1 MPKKVCP
8 GKGCNNLIGMKE
20 KRCSTCAP
28 IKKAEKAEHN
38 RKYDQKVRAPH
49 LVNFYHSKAWK
60 TVRQFVL
67 VRDNHLCQ
75 ECLKENQ
82 ITTATIVHHKVEI
95 RDDFSKAHSPDNC
108 VSVCKSCHN
117 KIDHKY

>member
-1 MPKKVCP
+1 MPKKICP
-8 GKGCNNLIGMKE
+8 GKGCDNLINMKE
-20 KRCSTCAP
+20 KRCPSCAP

-38 RKYDQKVRAPH
+38 KKYDKKVRDPR
-49 LVNFYHSKAWK
+49 LVKFYHSKAWN
-60 TVRQFVL
+60 TVRQYVL

-82 ITTATIVHHKVEI
+82 ITSAEIVHHKIEI
-95 RDDFSKAHSPDNC
+95 RDDFSKALDPNNC